1 MEYVTLAN
9 GVKMP
14 QLGYGVYQVTRD
26 ECERCVADA
35 LKVGYRH
42 IDTAQ
47 SYFNEEEVGNAIKK
61 SGIPRN
67 ELFIT
72 TKVWIE
78 HYGYEACRKSVLE
91 SLRKLQLD
99 YIDLVLLHQPFA
111 DYYGAWRALEE
122 LYAEGKL
129 RAIGVSN
136 FLPHHLVPLLARARV
151 KPMVNQLEIHPG
163 YAQPAAVNFCRA
175 KGIQVQAWSP
185 LGRGTLLR
193 HALLEKIA
201 AAHGKTP
208 AQVALR
214 WCIERGIAPIPK
226 STLFA
231 HQQENLNVFDF
242 SLTPEEVNELTA
254 MPQTSFSGLHPD
266 TVTF

>member
-1 MEYVTLAN
+1 M
-9 GVKMP
+9 
-14 QLGYGVYQVTRD
+14 YQSTQH
-26 ECERCVADA
+26 
-35 LKVGYRH
+35 L
-42 IDTAQ
+42 
-47 SYFNEEEVGNAIKK
+47 
-61 SGIPRN
+61 
-67 ELFIT
+67 
-72 TKVWIE
+72 
-78 HYGYEACRKSVLE
+78 
-91 SLRKLQLD
+91 
-99 YIDLVLLHQPFA
+99 
-111 DYYGAWRALEE
+111 
-122 LYAEGKL
+122 
-129 RAIGVSN
+129 
-136 FLPHHLVPLLARARV
+136 LVPLLARARV